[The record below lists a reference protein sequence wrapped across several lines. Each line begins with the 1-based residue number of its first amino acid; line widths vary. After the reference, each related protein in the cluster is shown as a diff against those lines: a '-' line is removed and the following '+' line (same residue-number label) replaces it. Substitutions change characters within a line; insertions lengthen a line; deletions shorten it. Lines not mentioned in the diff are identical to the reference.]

1 MGDPDTASRASDRAR
16 AARAAAVHP
25 VDAETAAEHRAHDE
39 SVDGE
44 RPEGRVPTAVFLQDG
59 FAALDV
65 PRFPADNPGSEPM
78 PAIRLR
84 RRGEETRDHH
94 SIRLTPTEVRLIG
107 DAVRERGAENF
118 SGFIAD
124 AAVAVATNQLL
135 VLLPHERALRAI
147 GEELGRTMWQLGKV
161 GVNLN
166 QIARQLNM
174 GDMSSAERVEQSLD
188 QLDAVLAELR
198 VLDVR
203 LVETVGGR

>member
-16 AARAAAVHP
+16 AACAAAVHP

-39 SVDGE
+39 SVAGE
-44 RPEGRVPTAVFLQDG
+44 RLEGRVPTAVFLQDG

-65 PRFPADNPGSEPM
+65 PQFPADNPGSEPM
-78 PAIRLR
+78 PPIRLR
-84 RRGEETRDHH
+84 QRGKETRDHH

-107 DAVRERGAENF
+107 DAARERGAENI

-135 VLLPHERALRAI
+135 VLLPHERAVRAI
-147 GEELGRTMWQLGKV
+147 GEELGRGMWQLGKV

-174 GDMSSAERVEQSLD
+174 GDTSAAQRVEQSLD
-188 QLDAVLAELR
+188 RLDTVLAELR
-198 VLDVR
+198 ALDVR
-203 LVETVGGR
+203 LADTVGGR